1 MRITRLRL
9 ENWRNF
15 KALDIPL
22 RSRAFLVGPNAAG
35 KSNLLDAVL
44 FLHDLAASTGGGLQ
58 AAVAAPRR
66 GSVGALRCLFAR
78 AAPDIVIDAEIGTDD
93 GAGGGPRWRYA
104 LRFNADRQTG
114 CPVVV
119 RETVWDHAVDAVRPV
134 LDRPDA
140 ADRADAERLSQ
151 THLEQSSANKGFRP
165 VAEFFRA
172 IRYFHP
178 VPQMMRDPG
187 RFEDGRIEPYG
198 ARLMADIAAADPA
211 LRRARLQRLTEVL
224 RVAVPQLD
232 DLQLELDRGVPHL
245 KARSLHWQPRGAW
258 QREDQFS
265 DGTLRLIGL
274 VWTLLEPGGP
284 LLLEEPELSLHPG
297 VVAQLPSVIWRA
309 TRRAGRQS
317 LVTTHSHALL
327 DDEGIGLDEVFVL
340 GLGAR
345 GTEVVQPGDRPE
357 ICAMLDR
364 GLALSEAVMSLGQPG
379 DTARLAQVAGEWG

>member
-15 KALDIPL
+15 KTLDIPL

-44 FLHDLAASTGGGLQ
+44 FLHDLAAATGGGLQ

-78 AAPDIVIDAEIGTDD
+78 AAPDIVIDAEIGTDE
-93 GAGGGPRWRYA
+93 GPRWRYA
-104 LRFNADRQTG
+104 LRFNADRETG
-114 CPVVV
+114 RPVVV
-119 RETVWDHAVDAVRPV
+119 RETVWDHAVDADRPV
-134 LDRPDA
+134 LDRPDT
-140 ADRADAERLSQ
+140 ADRGDAERLGQ
-151 THLEQSSANKGFRP
+151 THLEQSSANGAFRDVVGFLRS
-165 VAEFFRA
+165 

-187 RFEDGRIEPYG
+187 RFGNGAVEPFG
-198 ARLMADIAAADPA
+198 ARLLADIAATDPGV
-211 LRRARLQRLTEVL
+211 RTVRLQRLTEVL

-245 KARSLHWQPRGAW
+245 KARALHWQPPGAW

-274 VWTLLEPGGP
+274 VWTLLAPGGP

-309 TRRAGRQS
+309 TQRAGRQS
-317 LVTTHSHALL
+317 VVTTHSHALL

-340 GLGAR
+340 GLGAG
-345 GTEVVQPGDRPE
+345 GTEVVRPGERPE
-357 ICAMLDR
+357 IRAMLDG
-364 GLALSEAVMSLGQPG
+364 GLALSEAVMSLGQTG
-379 DTARLAQVAGEWG
+379 DTARLAQVAGAWG